1 MNANYNF
8 LPKPSTKDGIFSK
21 IPELVISNKL
31 KEQKRFTK
39 FLGVLLDERLA
50 ITKSKNIQFNV

>member
-31 KEQKRFTK
+31 IEQKRFTK
-39 FLGVLLDERLA
+39 FLGFLLDECLVV
-50 ITKSKNIQFNV
+50 TKSKNIQFNV

>member
-1 MNANYNF
+1 MNTNYNF

-31 KEQKRFTK
+31 IEQKRFTK
-39 FLGVLLDERLA
+39 FLGVLLDECLV